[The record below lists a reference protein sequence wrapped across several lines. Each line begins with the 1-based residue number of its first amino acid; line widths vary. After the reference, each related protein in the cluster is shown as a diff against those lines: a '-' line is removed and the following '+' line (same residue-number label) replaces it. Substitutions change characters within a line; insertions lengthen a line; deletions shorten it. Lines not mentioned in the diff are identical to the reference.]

1 MLNIGEII
9 QTIRSIVEARIGIIK
24 NEIQDE
30 FVGIFSRIIVLI
42 MIGSLILLVFLF
54 LSLSVAFYLN
64 QQTESSYLG
73 FLIVALFHLLAV
85 LIMFLTRNSHRVQDQ
100 INSSLKGFIF
110 RKKIKKENE

>member
-42 MIGSLILLVFLF
+42 MIGSLVLLVFLF
-54 LSLSVAFYLN
+54 LSLSLAFYLN
-64 QQTESSYLG
+64 EKTQSSYLG
-73 FLIVALFHLLAV
+73 FSIVALFHLLTV
-85 LIMFLTRNSHRVQDQ
+85 LIMFLTRHSPSVQDK

-110 RKKIKKENE
+110 RKN

>member
-9 QTIRSIVEARIGIIK
+9 QTIRSIIEARIGIIK

-42 MIGSLILLVFLF
+42 MMGSLILIVFLF
-54 LSLSVAFYLN
+54 LSLSLAFYLN
-64 QQTESSYLG
+64 QKTQSSYLG
-73 FLIVALFHLLAV
+73 FSIVALIHLFVV
-85 LIMFLTRNSHRVQDQ
+85 LIMFLTRDSHRVQNK

-110 RKKIKKENE
+110 KKNKIRK